1 MTNKYEAIGLEML
14 GDEERAR
21 AATVEFAA
29 GTTPAQEAEAAAL
42 AQRTGAPVD
51 AVRADP
57 DGARKE
63 AERRQLAALSP
74 TTQRW
79 LTENPNRYA
88 LVKDDV
94 EQVNR
99 LGLTISRTFQAARDF
114 GLASG
119 WRTLSD
125 HLAEWDNIGD
135 NPDAA
140 PVVRAAPDPFY
151 AEEIARSLFAGYER
165 GLGNTGFVGLPD
177 LRSAETRQ
185 AAESVARG
193 LGYESDADYQAA
205 RTGGFIAEQERRAQ
219 QIERTSE
226 ATDQAFA
233 KIAAANET
241 DSVWE
246 ALGLVWE
253 GRRAVGTVV
262 GQSLGM
268 GAPGL
273 AMTAA
278 TGGTS
283 RLATAATAGG
293 SSGFVE
299 YGASISEALSEAG
312 VDVTD
317 SRAVTAAL
325 RNPAIMEKAR
335 DRATKRGVTIGL
347 FDAVTAGLAGQLL
360 INARRGVSSAA
371 LRTAGEVG
379 IQAGGGAAGELAA
392 QVVAGDDIKLG
403 DIILEGVAELPFAA
417 VEGRANYVTAR
428 ERGQVRWIN
437 EQLDIVR
444 RSSSG
449 AEALAAATAA
459 AAESNLGQRSPAE
472 AQAFARAA
480 GAEGAVYIDAD
491 VARTLFQSD
500 WQVLVDAVGGDAA
513 LTEQLAA
520 GDVAIPADQ
529 YFGKIAQLPYAADI
543 ARNARVQAD
552 ALSAVEME
560 SFDIDA
566 LADALA
572 GDTSE
577 AAERA
582 TPGQP
587 TTRQRVQEDVYGQL
601 ISTGRYTDAAAQA
614 QAKLWGAF
622 FASMESRY
630 GADGW
635 AAYEQRMRGIGTA
648 AADGRADPRSTRPWL
663 GDGKLDALLD
673 AIRSGAG
680 PSQSAIMGPSL
691 SAFVRG
697 LGGISDDT
705 GELRGMDAGRL
716 RIGLINAQGVPL
728 DRAREVAAEAGYLPM
743 DSDIND
749 LLDLLDRDLRDGD
762 VFSEQQADRSRVEF
776 ETAKSDLQAAIDD
789 NDYLRALS
797 NDEFRALTNQQIADA
812 LFGGSMMDQGE
823 PGSFDNPLPESEME
837 SAPVGAWVAGPA
849 LPGLDTRRQIMDV
862 PLDRID
868 PTEFDSAGQ
877 LVPDKRAYAERYA
890 EAMRAGEQFPNGR
903 GSELP
908 NGMIKLQD
916 GHRRFA
922 AARAV
927 GAESMRLAV
936 SPLALAQAANFD
948 QPAFGAIPEKVRQ
961 AEDVISA
968 AEADEDMAIL
978 YHSGDASIDA
988 ELASGIEPTFGAW
1001 LEEVLA
1007 GATDDEDM
1015 ASAIREADPV
1025 AFYSESPGW
1034 VSVKA
1039 ARAAGKAVRDITVDD
1054 IRQHGQLSI
1063 VSVYRDD
1070 QSLWRAAGRDSGRDD
1085 AEQAFGEGRFSLDEL
1100 PFGVEPGDIFT
1111 SDAFVPDVTLT
1122 GEDLLQFIARNNPD
1136 SLREVEGGDAYLDS
1150 VGRGASADFDPS
1162 AYRHEVVSWAQETYG
1177 DAIAPNGRPVWQNF
1191 VAWFGDSQAVDR
1203 TGAPVEVFHGS
1214 PDARFMDA
1222 DATFMSMN
1230 DRYGAQEGVGAFW
1243 FASSRATAASYADD
1257 RRAFDYQNAE
1267 PRIISAHLALRNPL
1281 VVDGRG
1287 RDWRDAQ
1294 AIGKT
1299 SDVIRKAQDDGHD
1312 GVIIRN
1318 VKDDYNNTRGTAATD
1333 TYVVFNSRQIKSSQS
1348 NSGNFA
1354 ADRASILEQ
1363 RAALDFGQPAGA
1375 AFDESV
1381 FRPAVVSWAKERF
1394 GDLVA
1399 PNGRPAWQNFVAWF
1413 GDSKMVDSDGR
1424 PLVTYHSTTFGDF
1437 DTFNRSEQRKGM
1449 AGFGFYFSDQDGAN
1463 IYADYGMNFQ
1473 ANQDWRGNPKRVN
1486 VMPSLLAASN
1496 PLVVDN
1502 IADVSNRY
1510 GKRDPGAFGTGR
1522 EFAGLSDDA
1531 LTAIERDGYDGV
1543 IANEY
1548 VKRQRDGSYKV
1559 VDPETKGAIKHPVYV
1574 VFQPNQI
1581 KSATGNTGAFD
1592 PSNPS
1597 ILNQG
1602 QSAVTDNPA
1611 FRRWFGDSKV
1621 VDADGRPLVVYHG
1634 TRHDFTEFKG
1644 EGRRGQAR
1652 LHYFAADPGVASEY
1666 AGQMRYGTP
1675 NVMPAY
1681 VSLQS
1686 PYVFDADGAQWGS
1699 LPLDMFPPE
1708 IATHFDERSILRGRE
1723 GTPARIGFTDVIRG
1737 ALAAGY
1743 DGVIADNIRDGAGPY
1758 GEANPGK
1765 VVVASRPTQIKSAT
1779 GNSGAF
1785 DPSNPNILFQ
1795 PAFHGTPHDV
1805 DRFSLQRI
1813 GTGEGNQA
1821 FGWGLYFASQRDVAD
1836 FYRRNLTGIARN
1848 IPATMAD
1855 DALRSAG
1862 GNRGRAVADLARR
1875 RDALPEGARGT
1886 TQAAIEWLRRGQGTG
1901 RLYEVDVPE
1910 DSDLLDYDK
1919 PLSEQPEKVRAALEP
1934 VIADLR
1940 GRAVEQESGW
1950 GEMADPDRAEENITG
1965 QFIYRVLADDLG
1977 PQGASQRL
1985 LELGIPGLRYLDGDS
2000 RGSGGT
2006 HNYVIWDESAISEP
2020 VRLFQSGDA
2029 GTGVEANP
2037 NFRRWSNDA
2046 TLIPADRAM
2055 DHEFKSGQ
2063 KVAVQAYHGTK
2074 RPDRIGEQFRRA
2086 RATSGPMAFFTS
2098 DPAIASNYATGKNDT
2113 SIDLEENPFESWF
2126 KFKPKGER
2134 TATDIIRAWHFLTPE
2149 QKDRVAERAPM
2160 VRMDDEAENIILD
2173 EDNTTGVGNYDY
2185 ELQLTQRGYD
2195 RRGNPLKALVEGWL
2209 NGGTLYD
2216 QESRFMEVLELAG
2229 FPVEDVTFDSPYA
2242 EFPSVYPVYLAMQS
2256 PLVTNDI
2263 PQDVVDALNAAAKRD
2278 RSRAKYESGVD
2289 AWDKNTRTLREWVEQ
2304 FNEDDSFVW
2313 TSIPDKVTKLLAD
2326 MGYDGIID
2334 VGGKQGGETHR
2345 VYIPFGEN
2353 QVKSQFNRGTFGDT
2367 RNIMRQGGQQAAP
2380 RGQIQIYPDRSMA
2393 ISLFETANRSTFLH
2407 ETGHFFL
2414 EVLRDMAA
2422 AEDAPQQARD
2432 DMAALLS
2439 WFGVESADQIAVE
2452 HHEQFARGF
2461 EKYLGEGRAPSP
2473 ELQSAF
2479 SQFKAWLLS
2488 VYRSLVNL
2496 NVNLTDDVRGVMD
2509 RMLAADEE
2517 IEAAHVRQ
2525 GMEPLAFADGVLEEA
2540 QIRQYA
2546 EQLNAATERER
2557 AALAARLMAAHD
2569 RAARRWYK
2577 EQKAEVRKEVEAE
2590 YSALPVYRAAR
2601 ALAGAKTF
2609 ADGTPIPDELRGM
2622 KLDRDA
2628 LVAVYGEAYL
2638 QRIRGLYAREGGVDQ
2653 DVAAMRLGFES
2664 GDALLNALANREDM
2678 AARVTA
2684 ETDARM
2690 VERYGDPMVD
2700 GTLPERAM
2708 EAVHG
2713 DHRMRVLAW
2722 EMAVLEALAADPLA
2736 VPDAARPVR
2745 SQEGQAERPRPQVSP
2760 ETRAR
2765 IREAQGRRTAATRAL
2780 AEVARRSIAK
2790 KTLRDIR
2797 PNDYLVAER
2806 KAAVKAAA
2814 ASARGNYAEALQAK
2828 RQQAF
2833 NAAMYRQAKSAQS
2846 RAESNVRF
2854 LRKASSDAT
2863 RARIGKQAGKF
2874 YVDALDAI
2882 FHGIEVRGVSRPQ
2895 VARRAALRDWVRR
2908 MQDEGNSTAVPEMLL
2923 ARVESENVTNL
2934 ADMTVGDVE
2943 GLREAVGNIL
2953 HLARTKNRLLTAKG
2967 QRDWEDVK
2975 AEMMARLEQQPDRH
2989 GRAGISDADRRLF
3002 ERIADLYAAGSNWV
3016 LQPETMVEW
3025 LDGGTTGPFHD
3036 LLWDQAQAAERKREA
3051 LNRAVGGKLQ
3061 EALDALPAADRKAL
3075 DRRFHVESLGGDVS
3089 GHSILSALLN
3099 MGNAGNRDKLTRG
3112 GRVVGDEIVPFTP
3125 EQLADMFAK
3134 LTRPQAEMVQKV
3146 WDAIDTL
3153 WPEIVALEESMNGI
3167 APERVESTP
3176 VTVITRDGPVALRGG
3191 YYPAMYDPKGARA
3204 GQFSEDEQAKRVLS
3218 GQTPIRASTSKG
3230 HTEKRTDFTAPLL
3243 LDYQAVLTRH
3253 LDGVI
3258 GDIAYRQFLRQV
3270 YKVLGDA
3277 DIRRM
3282 IDNRVGPGAA
3292 VGLRKGFERGA
3303 TGNFS
3308 LAGPLLG
3315 PFQRVADAAMTNLS
3329 SAALGFRIPLALANV
3344 VAVPLQA
3351 AARVPYRYVLR
3362 GLRDYYL
3369 SGGANLIGNMRRNAE
3384 MVQRLSPLML
3394 RRSEARSVELSSI
3407 IANLRGQRGFRAKMI
3422 EMAMS
3427 VHQWTVP
3434 LAENA
3439 IWMGAYQQAADA
3451 GATPTEAVTAADK
3464 AIRQTQTKTSAAEL
3478 SQGEGGYMRMFM
3490 QFAGPLVIMNNRM
3503 QEAGLRGLRG
3513 DVHSWPQALGVWF
3526 AVAMGAAWSFEL
3538 IMGRGPDADDDGEDP
3553 DVVDWVA
3560 WAAKKLALLP
3570 FAAFPMVR
3578 DAASYLD
3585 SGFSRSTPL
3594 VESMKS
3600 VIDTF
3605 GGLAESLFG
3614 DEEVDA
3620 EKVTKQAVRAA
3631 GVATGV
3637 PSNQLLRTGDYLMS
3651 VSTGEH
3657 EMGNPAAEAYY
3668 LVQGAPD
3675 ED

>member
-1 MTNKYEAIGLEML
+1 MTNKYEAIGLDML

-99 LGLTISRTFQAARDF
+99 LGLTISRTFEAARDF
-114 GLASG
+114 GLSSG

-140 PVVRAAPDPFY
+140 PGVRAAPDPFY

-177 LRSAETRQ
+177 LRSAETRR

-241 DSVWE
+241 DSLWE

-325 RNPAIMEKAR
+325 RNPAIMENAR

-371 LRTAGEVG
+371 LRTGGEVG

-472 AQAFARAA
+472 AQAFALAA
-480 GAEGAVYIDAD
+480 GAEGAVYIDAE

-663 GDGKLDALLD
+663 GGGKLDALLD
-673 AIRSGAG
+673 SIRSDAG

-691 SAFVRG
+691 SAFVKG

-716 RIGLINAQGVPL
+716 RIGLINAQGVTL
-728 DRAREVAAEAGYLPM
+728 DRAREAAAEAGYLPM

-823 PGSFDNPLPESEME
+823 AGSFDNPLPESEME

-868 PTEFDSAGQ
+868 ATEFDSAGQ
-877 LVPDKRAYAERYA
+877 LAPEKRADAERYA
-890 EAMRAGEQFPNGR
+890 EAMRAGEPFPNGR

-916 GHRRFA
+916 GHRRLA
-922 AARAV
+922 AARAA

-948 QPAFGAIPEKVRQ
+948 Q
-961 AEDVISA
+961 
-968 AEADEDMAIL
+968 
-978 YHSGDASIDA
+978 
-988 ELASGIEPTFGAW
+988 
-1001 LEEVLA
+1001 
-1007 GATDDEDM
+1007 
-1015 ASAIREADPV
+1015 
-1025 AFYSESPGW
+1025 
-1034 VSVKA
+1034 
-1039 ARAAGKAVRDITVDD
+1039 
-1054 IRQHGQLSI
+1054 
-1063 VSVYRDD
+1063 
-1070 QSLWRAAGRDSGRDD
+1070 
-1085 AEQAFGEGRFSLDEL
+1085 
-1100 PFGVEPGDIFT
+1100 
-1111 SDAFVPDVTLT
+1111 
-1122 GEDLLQFIARNNPD
+1122 
-1136 SLREVEGGDAYLDS
+1136 
-1150 VGRGASADFDPS
+1150 
-1162 AYRHEVVSWAQETYG
+1162 
-1177 DAIAPNGRPVWQNF
+1177 
-1191 VAWFGDSQAVDR
+1191 
-1203 TGAPVEVFHGS
+1203 
-1214 PDARFMDA
+1214 
-1222 DATFMSMN
+1222 
-1230 DRYGAQEGVGAFW
+1230 
-1243 FASSRATAASYADD
+1243 TA
-1257 RRAFDYQNAE
+1257 
-1267 PRIISAHLALRNPL
+1267 
-1281 VVDGRG
+1281 
-1287 RDWRDAQ
+1287 
-1294 AIGKT
+1294 
-1299 SDVIRKAQDDGHD
+1299 
-1312 GVIIRN
+1312 
-1318 VKDDYNNTRGTAATD
+1318 
-1333 TYVVFNSRQIKSSQS
+1333 
-1348 NSGNFA
+1348 
-1354 ADRASILEQ
+1354 
-1363 RAALDFGQPAGA
+1363 A

-1381 FRPAVVSWAKERF
+1381 FRPAVVSWAQDRF

-1413 GDSKMVDSDGR
+1413 GESQAVDS
-1424 PLVTYHSTTFGDF
+1424 
-1437 DTFNRSEQRKGM
+1437 
-1449 AGFGFYFSDQDGAN
+1449 AGA
-1463 IYADYGMNFQ
+1463 
-1473 ANQDWRGNPKRVN
+1473 
-1486 VMPSLLAASN
+1486 
-1496 PLVVDN
+1496 PLVVYHGSPDARFMD
-1502 IADVSNRY
+1502 ADATFMSMQDRFGAQQGV
-1510 GKRDPGAFGTGR
+1510 GAFW
-1522 EFAGLSDDA
+1522 FAESRRTASTYADDRRAFDYQNAEARIIPAFLSLQNPLIIDA
-1531 LTAIERDGYDGV
+1531 KGQKWGDAQRRGATTTVIDEAIANGHDGV
-1543 IANEY
+1543 IIRNVRDDY
-1548 VKRQRDGSYKV
+1548 VNLESAA
-1559 VDPETKGAIKHPVYV
+1559 TTTFT
-1574 VFQPNQI
+1574 VFDSRQI
-1581 KSATGNTGAFD
+1581 KSADANTGNFD
-1592 PSNPS
+1592 PTNASV
-1597 ILNQG
+1597 LNQG

-1611 FRRWFGDSKV
+1611 FRSWFGESKV
-1621 VDADGRPLVVYHG
+1621 VDAEGRPLVVYHG
-1634 TRHDFTEFKG
+1634 STQAFDRFERTGVTDFGFL
-1644 EGRRGQAR
+1644 GRGF
-1652 LHYFAADPGVASEY
+1652 YFSSSAADASEY
-1666 AGQMRYGTP
+1666 ANQGPVVVGDD
-1675 NVMPAY
+1675 V
-1681 VSLQS
+1681 L
-1686 PYVFDADGAQWGS
+1686 DGATVYPVYLS
-1699 LPLDMFPPE
+1699 IKNPLVITEYPPV
-1708 IATHFDERSILRGRE
+1708 RSSEQAEQYRADLE
-1723 GTPARIGFTDVIRG
+1723 AQ
-1737 ALAAGY
+1737 GY
-1743 DGVIADNIRDGAGPY
+1743 DGVIFTPNGD
-1758 GEANPGK
+1758 
-1765 VVVASRPTQIKSAT
+1765 ASRREFAAFRPEQIKSAT
-1779 GNSGAF
+1779 ANSGAF
-1785 DPSNPNILFQ
+1785 DPSNPSILYQ
-1795 PAFHGTPHDV
+1795 PAYHGTPHDV

-1813 GTGEGNQA
+1813 GSGEGAQA
-1821 FGWGLYFASQRDVAD
+1821 YGWGLYFASQREVAD

-1848 IPATMAD
+1848 IPATMGD
-1855 DALRSAG
+1855 QALQEAG
-1862 GNRGRAVADLARR
+1862 GDRGRAVATLTRR
-1875 RDALPEGARGT
+1875 RDALPEAARGN
-1886 TQAAIEWLRRGQGTG
+1886 TQAAIDWLRRGQDTG

-1919 PLSEQPEKVRAALEP
+1919 PLSEQPGKVRDAVMPAVWLLAKRRATAQAAGTPLSQNDINTQAEFYRG
-1934 VIADLR
+1934 VILGGTGKALYDGLSSEH
-1940 GRAVEQESGW
+1940 GLGTSRA
-1950 GEMADPDRAEENITG
+1950 
-1965 QFIYRVLADDLG
+1965 
-1977 PQGASQRL
+1977 ASEYL
-1985 LELGIPGLRYLDGDS
+1985 LSVGIPGLRYLDGDS

-2006 HNYVIWDESAISEP
+2006 HNYVIWDEAAISEP

-2029 GTGVEANP
+2029 GVGVEANP

-2098 DPAIASNYATGKNDT
+2098 DPDIASNYATGKNDT

-2126 KFKPKGER
+2126 KFKPKGQR
-2134 TATDIIRAWHFLTPE
+2134 TATDIIRAWHYLTPE
-2149 QKDRVAERAPM
+2149 QKDRVFDLAPK
-2160 VRMDDEAENIILD
+2160 VRMDDQAENIILD

-2216 QESRFMEVLELAG
+2216 QEGRFMEVLELAG

-2334 VGGKQGGETHR
+2334 VGGKQGGATHK

-2367 RNIMRQGGQQAAP
+2367 KNIMRQGGQQAAP

-2422 AEDAPQQARD
+2422 ADDAPQQARD

-2546 EQLNAATERER
+2546 DQLTAATERGR
-2557 AALAARLMAAHD
+2557 AALGARLMAAHD

-2601 ALAGAKTF
+2601 VLAGAKTF

-2638 QRIRGLYAREGGVDQ
+2638 QRIRGMYAREGGVDQ

-2833 NAAMYRQAKSAQS
+2833 NAAMYRQAKAAQA

-2975 AEMMARLEQQPDRH
+2975 AEMMDRLEQQPDRH

-3016 LQPETMVEW
+3016 LQPETLVEW
-3025 LDGGTTGPFHD
+3025 LDAGTTGPFHD

-3075 DRRFHVESLGGDVS
+3075 DRRFRVESLGGDVS

-3230 HTEKRTDFTAPLL
+3230 HTEKRTDFAAPLL

-3315 PFQRVADAAMTNLS
+3315 PFQRVADATMTNLS

-3538 IMGRGPDADDDGEDP
+3538 IMGRGPDGDDGEDP